1 MDIICKF
8 KIDFDDRESSEFK
21 QVTDLISAALILVRC
36 FGLQTP
42 ETGTHLNRLKQRK
55 YSVHNKSTQP
65 LARY

>member
-36 FGLQTP
+36 FGLQTL
-42 ETGTHLNRLKQRK
+42 ET
-55 YSVHNKSTQP
+55 
-65 LARY
+65 